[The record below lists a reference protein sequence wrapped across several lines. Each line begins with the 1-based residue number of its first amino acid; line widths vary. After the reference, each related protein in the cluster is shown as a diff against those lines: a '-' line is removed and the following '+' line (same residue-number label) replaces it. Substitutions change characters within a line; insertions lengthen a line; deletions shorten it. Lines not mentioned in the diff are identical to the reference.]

1 MSARIR
7 FRLGTL
13 LWIVALLAVS
23 LGWWIDRQQ
32 LEARHRKAQSL
43 LNHKLLLE
51 MRDHAIERD
60 KLLEQVHRLSK
71 IAPKQS
77 RSPALD

>member
-1 MSARIR
+1 MSVRIH

-32 LEARHRKAQSL
+32 LETRHRKAQSL
-43 LNHKLLLE
+43 LNHKQLLL

-60 KLLEQVHRLSK
+60 KLLEQVHRLSEV
-71 IAPKQS
+71 AA
-77 RSPALD
+77 R